1 MIEVKEC
8 EVCNNKKL
16 INVLNL
22 GMHPLCDDLV
32 EIGDDRVC
40 NEFPIEILYCNICF
54 TAHQRFQVPKEKLF
68 TKNYHYRA
76 RMTGSVLTGMAD
88 LVENCEKTFGPIN
101 GKFALD
107 IGCNDGSLLDFFK
120 EKGCKT
126 VGIDPTDAV
135 KDSKHKSY
143 QMYFDKRTALMIK
156 EEHGIPDFI
165 TFTNVFAHIENLPE
179 LLNNLRI
186 LLDDN
191 TKLIIENHYLGAVLR
206 TDQFDTF
213 YHEHPR
219 TYSFRSFKFI
229 ASSLGLKVLNA
240 QYVSRY
246 GGNIRV
252 FLGQGKEKANVVM
265 DENKFYDGFI
275 KLSHDVEKWK
285 KDYKNKIFNHVEKF
299 GKIRAKAFSGVQQ
312 F

>member
-1 MIEVKEC
+1 M
-8 EVCNNKKL
+8 
-16 INVLNL
+16 
-22 GMHPLCDDLV
+22 
-32 EIGDDRVC
+32 
-40 NEFPIEILYCNICF
+40 
-54 TAHQRFQVPKEKLF
+54 
-68 TKNYHYRA
+68 
-76 RMTGSVLTGMAD
+76 
-88 LVENCEKTFGPIN
+88 
-101 GKFALD
+101 
-107 IGCNDGSLLDFFK
+107 DFFK

-285 KDYKNKIFNHVEKF
+285 RII
-299 GKIRAKAFSGVQQ
+299 KIRFSTM
-312 F
+312 